1 MRLFDGDTEKQYFLF
16 TLGKRYFGVS
26 IGEVVKVISINK
38 VYSAPLLSE
47 YFMGFILHERK
58 PIPLMSLK
66 RRIGLAGDDSGE
78 MALIVGHEGDNFSFS
93 IDGEYQVVQ
102 IEQEPSPIPSDFKG
116 VVKRF
121 FKARGVLN
129 DKNFIILNVGA
140 LAESD

>member
-1 MRLFDGDTEKQYFLF
+1 MRLFDGEIEKQYFLF

-38 VYSAPLLSE
+38 VYSAPLLSD
-47 YFMGFILHERK
+47 YFIGFILHQGE

-66 RRIGLAGDDSGE
+66 RRIGLSGDDIGD
-78 MALIVGHEGDNFSFS
+78 MALIIRHEGDNLGFS
-93 IDGEYQVVQ
+93 IDGDYKVVQ
-102 IEQEPSPIPSDFKG
+102 IEQDPSPIPSDFKG

-121 FKARGVLN
+121 FKARGTLN
-129 DKNFIILNVGA
+129 DENFIILNVGA